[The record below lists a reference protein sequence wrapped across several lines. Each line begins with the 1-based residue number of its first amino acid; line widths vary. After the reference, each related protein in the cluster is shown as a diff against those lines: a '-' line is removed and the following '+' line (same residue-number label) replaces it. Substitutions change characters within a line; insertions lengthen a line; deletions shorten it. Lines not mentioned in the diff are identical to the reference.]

1 MTAPLTL
8 PRPLKRRA
16 ALFALCWLAATV
28 LMLLISRDSYLYDIW
43 WRGDTNWFMT
53 CGRAWMEGL
62 TPYADFADSKGPL
75 LWLIYGIGY
84 LLSPHDFTGVMWLS
98 TISYAVVFYY
108 AYSTMRLVGASRWS
122 AACGLAVTA
131 LLLLN
136 GYVHDE
142 VRAEDFCQAFIAPVL
157 YRFVKHDS
165 GYDTNGHSLRATAAT
180 LGFALAAT
188 LLIKYSVTLMLVAF
202 VPHVVW
208 VWPRRWR
215 HRMGGIWLALVAGV
229 LAMLLPWAILAWW
242 QGWLGDF
249 VREYFVNTFTTLGN
263 LGESKL
269 SLTAILGEATK
280 KSLLLYMA
288 VIAATLV
295 FYGFER
301 TRRGWG
307 LLVIMAWMVAV
318 VMINGKSHFYYSSL
332 ALLAT
337 PGIAR
342 VMTRLD
348 GARWGKVVMTVIAL
362 AALLGLAATKRSANG
377 SLFTHDLA
385 KRDRF
390 YYYAGLM
397 CQVEHPRVLFW
408 DLHDKGQGMLSEAL
422 PACRYWALQE
432 GATDAMRRD
441 QERAAREGTDFVFID
456 HEDSIHA
463 RQLDEWGYTRYDY
476 WSRRDTTRYLSPDGH
491 VVLYSRRPLRD
502 TLIKVTNEDV
512 LFKRDLLPRI
522 HNTHN

>member
-1 MTAPLTL
+1 MTATPAL
-8 PRPLKRRA
+8 PRPWKRRT

-28 LMLLISRDSYLYDIW
+28 LMVLISRDSYLYDIW

-108 AYSTMRLVGASRWS
+108 TYSTMRLVGASRW
-122 AACGLAVTA
+122 AATCGMAVIA

-165 GYDTNGHSLRATAAT
+165 GHDTSGHGLKTTAAT
-180 LGFALAAT
+180 LGFALAST

-208 VWPRRWR
+208 VWPRRYR
-215 HRMGGIWLALVAGV
+215 QRMAPMWLWLTAGA
-229 LAMLLPWAILAWW
+229 LAMLLPWTLLAVW

-249 VREYFVNTFTTLGN
+249 IREYFVNTFTTLGN

-269 SLTAILGEATK
+269 SLGAILGEATK

-288 VIAATLV
+288 IIAATVVLYS
-295 FYGFER
+295 FNR
-301 TRRGWG
+301 PRRGWG
-307 LLVIMAWMVAV
+307 LLAIMAWMVTV

-332 ALLAT
+332 ALLAA

-342 VMTRLD
+342 ALTRLD
-348 GARWGKVVMTVIAL
+348 DMRWGKAVMAFIAL

-397 CQVEHPRVLFW
+397 CQVDHPRVLFW

-432 GATDAMRRD
+432 GATDEMRRD
-441 QERAAREGTDFVFID
+441 QERTAREGTDFVFID

-463 RQLDEWGYTRYDY
+463 RLLDSWGYTRYDY
-476 WSRRDTTRYLSPDGH
+476 WTRRDTTRYLSPDGH
-491 VVLYSRRPLRD
+491 VVLYSRRQLLD
-502 TLIKVTNEDV
+502 TIVKVTNEEV
-512 LFKRDLLPRI
+512 LFKRDLTPRFP
-522 HNTHN
+522 HPTR